1 MQNVRLSPLFNLED
15 FTLSETAL
23 KTGIVNEPPVAD
35 QAEIVARLRLLAVHI
50 LDKVAKQFDTRPQIS
65 SGYRCPVLNEK
76 VGGLPTSQHQSGHAV
91 DFELPG
97 QSLLE
102 VARWMQDH
110 LDFDQLLLERAGGKT
125 WIHVSY
131 VDQAHNRHEVKW
143 FDGSHW
149 HEGLPNEL

>member
-1 MQNVRLSPLFNLED
+1 MKNARLSSLFNLED

-23 KTGIVNEPPVAD
+23 KTGIVNEPPAD
-35 QAEIVARLRLLAVHI
+35 ELAAIVERLRLLAVHI
-50 LDKVAKQFDTRPQIS
+50 LDKVAKQFDTRPQVS
-65 SGYRCPVLNEK
+65 SGYRCPILNEK

-102 VARWMQDH
+102 VARWMQNT
-110 LDFDQLLLERAGGKT
+110 LDFDQLLLEQAGGKT

-131 VDQAHNRHEVKW
+131 VDQAHNRREVKW
-143 FDGSHW
+143 FDGSNW